1 MDSRG
6 LGSKTNVEKLNRY
19 TAAVIERKAV
29 KLSSYQHLARPA
41 NKSAGKTKRHINLQ
55 IYLCMRAIV
64 PSV

>member
-1 MDSRG
+1 M
-6 LGSKTNVEKLNRY
+6 EKLNRH
-19 TAAVIERKAV
+19 TAGVIERKSV

-55 IYLCMRAIV
+55 IYLCMGAIV